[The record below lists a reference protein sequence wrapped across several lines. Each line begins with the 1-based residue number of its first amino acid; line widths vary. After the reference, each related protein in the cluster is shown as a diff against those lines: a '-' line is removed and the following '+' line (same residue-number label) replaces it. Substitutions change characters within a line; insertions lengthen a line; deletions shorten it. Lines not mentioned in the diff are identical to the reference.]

1 VALYEA
7 GPKRRDIIKAQMRGR
22 GDMTRPNIA
31 GLTLPTVLHARD
43 QLTTLL
49 RILTLAICLIANGVA
64 MSQGAPRNEDGT
76 FRNNYPHPTTDF
88 GDFLRWQSERTP
100 LSEPEDGWRIPVV
113 KTEPA
118 ALHAPSGNPS
128 VTWIGHAT
136 VLVRIAGK
144 NILVDP
150 IFSERASPI
159 PLAGPRRIVPVPVDV
174 PDLPPIDIVL
184 ITHNHY
190 DHLDEPS
197 VRRLAAMA
205 QRSPRFLVPL
215 GLKAWF
221 AEIGI
226 ERVEEMDWWQSAR
239 DGEATI
245 TFVPVQHW
253 SRRTLVDRDRT
264 LWGGWSIEGEGL
276 RVVHLGDTGYSADFR
291 NIGERLGP
299 FDLAL
304 IPIGA
309 YAPRWFMGAKHLDVA
324 EAIQA
329 RADLRAR
336 RAIGIHWGTFAMAD
350 DPPDEPPRLLAV
362 ERERAGLTRED
373 FDVLAI
379 GETRGLR

>member
-1 VALYEA
+1 LS
-7 GPKRRDIIKAQMRGR
+7 
-22 GDMTRPNIA
+22 
-31 GLTLPTVLHARD
+31 TVLPICA
-43 QLTTLL
+43 
-49 RILTLAICLIANGVA
+49 LAICVIASGA
-64 MSQGAPRNEDGT
+64 ALAQGAPRNEDGT
-76 FRNNYPHPTTDF
+76 FRNNYPHATTDF
-88 GDFLRWQSERTP
+88 GDFLRWQSERTAIT
-100 LSEPEDGWRIPVV
+100 EPEDGWRIPVV
-113 KTEPA
+113 AVDLA
-118 ALHAPSGNPS
+118 ALRAPSANPS

-150 IFSERASPI
+150 IFSERASPV
-159 PLAGPRRIVPVPVDV
+159 PFAGPKRIVPAPVDV
-174 PDLPPIDIVL
+174 PDLPPIDVVL

-215 GLKAWF
+215 GLAAWF

-226 ERVEEMDWWQSAR
+226 EHVEEMDWWQSVR
-239 DGEATI
+239 EGEANI
-245 TFVPVQHW
+245 TFVPAQHW

-264 LWGGWSIEGEGL
+264 LWGGWSIAGEGL
-276 RVVHLGDTGYSADFR
+276 RVIHLGDTGYSPDFR

-324 EAIQA
+324 EAIQV

-336 RAIGIHWGTFAMAD
+336 RAIGIHWGTFPMAD
-350 DPPDEPPRLLAV
+350 DPPDEPPRLLMW

-373 FDVLAI
+373 FDVLSI